1 MQTKEVVQK
10 NWRMWKHGKQWL
22 FSASAMLGLAV
33 GAGLSGMVANAD
45 TTVTAANTPTSSV
58 VENVSVKP
66 ATAQPTT
73 VPTVAP
79 PTAPTAAP
87 TTAPTVAPTIAPTT
101 APTTALTT
109 APTAAPT
116 TAPNVAPTTAPTA
129 APTTAPTV
137 APTIAPTT
145 APTTAP
151 TAAPT
156 TAPNVAPTTAPTAAP
171 TTAPTV
177 APTIAP
183 PTAPTVA
190 PTTAP
195 TAAPTTAPTVAPTT
209 APTAAAPTAPTVNRT
224 AKIQATAAVAAV
236 PTAKVAPTAT
246 SVAPVKDSTK
256 VVIHYAGD
264 GTKWVPYVWGA
275 KHNGNGQQ
283 YSWTGSDSYGN
294 YADIDLGQ
302 NYQQVGILLKGTDS
316 WDKDGAGEN
325 RMATVDD
332 SGKAEVWYQ
341 AGSDDA
347 QAVTPTFDSATVNVH
362 YHSKVA
368 NGVSAYQIWTDQ
380 TAKQTV
386 NLDQTDAYGNQLG
399 TVALT
404 GKAFSKVYVQTVGAD
419 AIVREFTPLPDNQ
432 GTDIY
437 LVADDSQAY
446 YTPSFAL
453 ATETVTSAAMNTD
466 HELTVTVGKKLTVT
480 EAKQQITVGNNQ
492 VASLTAVTP
501 DSDGLSKTFTVTTTN
516 PIDILQNNTVAFDG
530 NAKAVDIGNYVRSQ
544 AFDDKYYYAGDDLGA
559 TYTENR
565 TQIKLWAPTANQV
578 TLRLYASTTND
589 ATATSVMTMTRGDKG
604 VWTSVLDGN
613 YQGWAYDYALQFGDG
628 TTTTTDD
635 PYSKAVTVNGNR
647 SVIEDVNA
655 VQPTDFNRMP
665 TFSNPTDAVI
675 YETSVRDFTKDANS
689 GVTDKGKFLGMV
701 ESGTQTASGQVTGL
715 DYLKDLGVTHVQLM
729 PMYDF
734 SSIDETSSNPS
745 YNWGYDPKNYDVP
758 EGSYSTDATNP
769 TTRIMEMKEMINGF
783 HKAGIRVI
791 MDVVYNHVCSMD
803 EQAFQKVVPGYY
815 FQYDADGHATNGTG
829 VGNDIASERKMVRKY
844 ILDSVKYWAT
854 EYNLDGF
861 RFDLMGILDVD
872 TMNAI
877 RAELNAI
884 DPGILVY
891 GEGWDMRA
899 TDKEIGA
906 AQYNADKVDKNVG
919 FFSSDIRNAIKGSE
933 FGGINPG
940 LVEGNTKEATYD
952 NDAQAFV
959 AGFLGGQG
967 YADATTSHPYQA
979 PSQTINYVAC
989 HDNRTLFDM
998 LKALM
1003 PDESEANLIKRDKLA
1018 TSMAILA
1025 QGVPFINAGQEA
1037 LRTKDGN
1044 DNSYNSSDAINDIDW
1059 NRVQANAELVNY
1071 FKSLLNLRKSENVF
1085 RLNDYDQ
1092 IKQTIKVLK
1101 SSEDGIFAFEY
1112 AAGGHKLYVLFN
1124 VNDHAVN
1131 FDAVNLGLG
1140 RILLSSDTTTKLGS
1154 MTTLAGL
1161 STLVVRENLPQTVTI
1176 NYCDA
1181 QGQIVKTTT
1190 VTLIKSGDQVVLSAP
1205 TDYRMIG
1212 GESAV
1217 TYDDDSTATTW
1228 TLNVPVEKV
1237 ATTNP
1242 DDNGGTTTN
1251 PDNGGTTTN
1260 PDNNGNTTNP
1270 DNGGSTTNP
1279 DNNGTTTNL
1288 DNDGNTTNPDSNGN
1302 TANSDNGGNT
1312 ANSDNNGKTTTTPDN
1327 GDNANDSTENG
1338 DDVTNPAET
1347 AAVTPIEDGQVT
1359 VTAPAVNGDH
1369 TTGTTSS
1376 VDNQV
1381 VTPTIAKATV
1391 KSATAQVT
1399 PVKAVLGSHVLPQTD
1414 ETPAKPATLLGSL
1427 LLMAAGVLGAV
1438 APKRKRD

>member
-66 ATAQPTT
+66 ATAQPTM
-73 VPTVAP
+73 
-79 PTAPTAAP
+79 
-87 TTAPTVAPTIAPTT
+87 APTVAPTT
-101 APTTALTT
+101 ARTA
-109 APTAAPT
+109 
-116 TAPNVAPTTAPTA
+116 
-129 APTTAPTV
+129 
-137 APTIAPTT
+137 
-145 APTTAP
+145 
-151 TAAPT
+151 
-156 TAPNVAPTTAPTAAP
+156 
-171 TTAPTV
+171 
-177 APTIAP
+177 
-183 PTAPTVA
+183 APTVA

-195 TAAPTTAPTVAPTT
+195 TATPTTAPTAAPTVAPTT
-209 APTAAAPTAPTVNRT
+209 APTVTRT
-224 AKIQATAAVAAV
+224 AKIQATAVVAAV
-236 PTAKVAPTAT
+236 PTAKVTTTST

-275 KHNGNGQQ
+275 KPNGNGQQ
-283 YSWTGSDSYGN
+283 YSWTGTDSYGN
-294 YADIDLGQ
+294 YADIDLDQ
-302 NYQQVGILLKGTDS
+302 NYQQVGILLKGADS

-347 QAVTPTFDSATVNVH
+347 QTVTPTFDNATVNVH

-368 NGVSAYQIWTDQ
+368 NGVTAYQVWTDQ

-386 NLDQTDAYGNQLG
+386 NLDQTDVYGNQLG
-399 TVALT
+399 TAALT
-404 GKAFSKVYVQTVGAD
+404 GKAFSKVYVQPVGAD
-419 AIVREFTPLPDNQ
+419 ATVREFTPLPDNQ

-437 LVADDSQAY
+437 LVADDDQAY

-466 HELTVTVGKKLTVT
+466 HELTVTVGKKLTT
-480 EAKQQITVGNNQ
+480 AEAQQQITVGNNQ
-492 VASLTAVTP
+492 VASLTAVAP
-501 DSDGLSKTFTVTTTN
+501 DSAGLSKTFTVTTTN

-530 NAKAVDIGNYVRSQ
+530 NTKAVDIGNYVRSQ
-544 AFDDKYYYAGDDLGA
+544 AFDDKYYYAGDDSGA

-565 TQIKLWAPTANQV
+565 TQIKLWAPTANKV
-578 TLRLYASTTND
+578 TLRLYASTAND
-589 ATATSVMTMTRGDKG
+589 ASATSVMTMTRGDKG

-613 YQGWAYDYALQFGDG
+613 YQGWAYDYALQFGNG

-734 SSIDETSSNPS
+734 SSIDETSSDPS

-791 MDVVYNHVCSMD
+791 MDVVYNHVYSMD

-919 FFSSDIRNAIKGSE
+919 FFSDDIRNAIKGSE

-940 LVEGNTKEATYD
+940 LVEGNTKETTYD

-989 HDNRTLFDM
+989 HDNRTLYDM

-1101 SSEDGIFAFEY
+1101 SGENGIFAFEY

-1124 VNDHAVN
+1124 VNDQAVN

-1140 RILLSSDTTTKLGS
+1140 RILLSSDTATKLGS
-1154 MTTLAGL
+1154 MTSLAGL
-1161 STLVVRENLPQTVTI
+1161 STLVVREDLPQTVTI

-1190 VTLIKSGDQVVLSAP
+1190 VTLIKFGDQVVLSAP

-1237 ATTNP
+1237 ATSNP
-1242 DDNGGTTTN
+1242 DDNGNTTN
-1251 PDNGGTTTN
+1251 PENGGSTTN
-1260 PDNNGNTTNP
+1260 PDNNGTSTNP

-1279 DNNGTTTNL
+1279 DNNGNTTNS
-1288 DNDGNTTNPDSNGN
+1288 DNGGATTDPDSNGNTTNSDNGGSTTNPDSNEN
-1302 TANSDNGGNT
+1302 NVTNLDNGGNT
-1312 ANSDNNGKTTTTPDN
+1312 TDSTGKAVTTPVE
-1327 GDNANDSTENG
+1327 STK
-1338 DDVTNPAET
+1338 
-1347 AAVTPIEDGQVT
+1347 
-1359 VTAPAVNGDH
+1359 
-1369 TTGTTSS
+1369 
-1376 VDNQV
+1376 
-1381 VTPTIAKATV
+1381 VTPTPANGQAAVSTKSVNGHRAATTTGSIANGDQVTTPATAKTTVKAATTVAPAKA
-1391 KSATAQVT
+1391 AIGNHA
-1399 PVKAVLGSHVLPQTD
+1399 LPQTD
-1414 ETPAKPATLLGSL
+1414 ETPAQSATLLGGL

-1438 APKRKRD
+1438 APKRKRH